1 MNIKRVDIVNIF
13 YSVFHYLPSYHY
25 AGFTLNINPPPSIPT
40 SKCCRCCQRTS
51 QCHSGHCDI
60 NHAQITIAE
69 YRIVLSSPNAII
81 QCFAH
86 TNHALEYGLKYTL
99 YSFSWHR
106 AHLLIFFAAANAV
119 WESLTRSNV
128 YFLTLIKFKSY
139 SMHRCF
145 ADCSYKFK
153 FIVNVHGADS
163 SLQWR

>member
-1 MNIKRVDIVNIF
+1 MPFPMNIKRIDIVNIF
-13 YSVFHYLPSYHY
+13 YSVFHYLPSCHY

-60 NHAQITIAE
+60 DHAQITIAE

-99 YSFSWHR
+99 YSFSRHSAICSFSLQQQTLFENR
-106 AHLLIFFAAANAV
+106 AHYRIGMTCRYFSDRVCATTVTFL
-119 WESLTRSNV
+119 RSV
-128 YFLTLIKFKSY
+128 HTDSIPLQKSTE
-139 SMHRCF
+139 
-145 ADCSYKFK
+145 
-153 FIVNVHGADS
+153 
-163 SLQWR
+163 